1 MMLEGDVLKNEHY
14 IRIMKNSIFKI
25 MRQEAIKRFIL
36 NYNGSIHDMLDYVN
50 NKIIEHDGKTI
61 GLRAIQKDIKQL
73 KSDQNLQI
81 DRYKPTSNELIAKY
95 GRKGKKQYS
104 HGKDPIVLSS
114 IFFLRLREG
123 SSVSEK
129 LSFEEQKTL
138 SDAAIVLSRFQGKAG
153 FEMID
158 DVIDGLNDCANFV
171 DLLLE
176 NKITNQENKAYRKKE
191 YLKIKEALM
200 LNKPLSV
207 KIGQEF
213 SNKEKTIEFHPHH
226 LKMWNSMWY
235 AYGFSKDVDFNPY
248 VLPINL
254 LLKDVKFLNK
264 KFIKSKISYS
274 NSDGTTFFD
283 DIVGVTNYI
292 DKNAENIV
300 LKATDKGRYYRMK
313 RKPIHHTCE
322 FDDKYYKISLKVKIN
337 PELINF
343 IMEHIDEVEVI
354 EPASL
359 RDELSKKLNNISQS
373 YKTNL

>member
-1 MMLEGDVLKNEHY
+1 MKSKKNKLTNLLKTGILFFGISLLLWNCQTENEVIENNEPTLLEKLQNNFNLE
-14 IRIMKNSIFKI
+14 NFK
-25 MRQEAIKRFIL
+25 EALPYDFE
-36 NYNGSIHDMLDYVN
+36 VN
-50 NKIIEHDGKTI
+50 WNNT
-61 GLRAIQKDIKQL
+61 L
-73 KSDQNLQI
+73 
-81 DRYKPTSNELIAKY
+81 
-95 GRKGKKQYS
+95 KQYS
-104 HGKDPIVLSS
+104 HENKPIDLTRVL
-114 IFFLRLREG
+114 FLKLTSG
-123 SSVSEK
+123 SVSK
-129 LSFEEQKTL
+129 NLSKDEQITL
-138 SDAAIVLSRFQGKAG
+138 TEAALVLSRFQGNSG

-191 YLKIKEALM
+191 YLKIKEALI

-207 KIGQEF
+207 IIKQKF

-248 VLPINL
+248 VLPISL
-254 LLKDVKFLNK
+254 LIKDVKFLNK

-313 RKPIHHTCE
+313 RKPIHHSCE
-322 FDDKYYKISLKVKIN
+322 FNDKDYKISLKVKIN

-354 EPASL
+354 KPLIL
-359 RDELSKKLNNISQS
+359 RNQLSKKLNNIPQS